1 MDNKYTFQNI
11 YLYLKKNLKFY
22 ALSFFLSLAIL
33 FGLFLYSNTTE
44 KRQTEIENN
53 STNKTVFSFILE
65 NEQGNLMNNSGAL
78 TQVFTT
84 ELSKTSFFPKDTES
98 NFNVLYDDKSN
109 CFQVLFDNSV
119 KNSVVSETRNYLT
132 SAIEQKKIGFFASK
146 KIYFINENI
155 SSENI
160 SSEDQSTGFNKKM
173 LVLAIGVIFVLTLLL
188 GTLLASYF
196 EKKKKTISHKFNL
209 ANSEMIID
217 INSLKAK
224 MKENKISIINSIV
237 RGNQKN
243 KLIIVAGNSEFKDLL
258 SFNETKNFVIS
269 DLGDLKAELPIQP
282 EEIVIICEQNRTEKI
297 WYNRQIELA
306 KNSANTVKV
315 IFA

>member
-22 ALSFFLSLAIL
+22 TLSFFLSLAIL
-33 FGLFLYSNTTE
+33 CGLFLYSSTTE

-53 STNKTVFSFILE
+53 AANKTVFSFILE

-78 TQVFTT
+78 AQVFTT
-84 ELSKTSFFPKDTES
+84 ELSKTSFFSKDTES

-109 CFQVLFDNSV
+109 SFKVFFDNSV

-132 SAIEQKKIGFFASK
+132 SAIEQNKIDFFASK

-155 SSENI
+155 SSE
-160 SSEDQSTGFNKKM
+160 DQPTGFSKKM
-173 LVLAIGVIFVLTLLL
+173 LILAIGVIFVLTLLL

-196 EKKKKTISHKFNL
+196 EKKKKIISQKFYL

-224 MKENKISIINSIV
+224 TKENKISIINSII
-237 RGNQKN
+237 RGNKKN
-243 KLIIVAGNSEFKDLL
+243 KLIILAGDSEFKGLL

-282 EEIVIICEQNRTEKI
+282 EEIVIICEQNKTEKV

-306 KNSANTVKV
+306 KNSVNTVKV
-315 IFA
+315 IFI